1 MQDSKKLLELCSDG
15 GYESVTSLLKSKDK
29 GAAINATFEEV
40 FVSGVLAKGFVAV
53 MSWYVQEGKSALM
66 LVCEHGHISLLL
78 TLLDCEA
85 EVNFQHE
92 VLFITSLNLST

>member
-40 FVSGVLAKGFVAV
+40 FVSSVLATCGVYCDNV
-53 MSWYVQEGKSALM
+53 V
-66 LVCEHGHISLLL
+66 VCSGG
-78 TLLDCEA
+78 
-85 EVNFQHE
+85 EVG
-92 VLFITSLNLST
+92 IDAGM